1 MVGRVLTRLVAG
13 LLLLVVFAEAAALT
27 VTYFETGWLFYTNPH
42 RVPRPIPA
50 QAEHRALTGDA
61 LHPYFGP
68 THRPGLSFDVPED
81 LRPRAAGQPPPTPAR
96 TNNFGFV
103 STTDYPIR
111 RTTGWQFFVGIFGG
125 SVALWFCQ
133 VGADRLFDQLRKS
146 PALAGRE
153 IVPVCLAHEG
163 YKQPQQ
169 LLVLSYF
176 PSLGQPF
183 DLVIN
188 LDGFNEVALGAL
200 NDQRG
205 NDFTMPSVQHLD
217 PMVELIDASSLTPEK
232 AEALGDISRLQRRLA
247 VWARRSN
254 AARSAAVHFVS
265 GRISALLERQQRDAV
280 TRFGSL
286 PSNAGATSIVRV
298 TPKTEARSG
307 DALFSAIARQWAD
320 ASATM
325 QELLA
330 ARGVPYIH
338 VLQPNQYASGRTF
351 PDAERA
357 IAFIGASPF
366 KPGAMQGY
374 PHLLSDASL
383 KTLRDRHVRFVD
395 ATKAFDGTAGQVY
408 WDNCCHYTRL
418 GNQIMADVIA
428 GAVLAPE
435 VRWR

>member
-27 VTYFETGWLFYTNPH
+27 VTYFQTGWLFYANPH
-42 RVPRPIPA
+42 RVQRPMPA
-50 QAEHRALTGDA
+50 QAEQRALTGDA

-68 THRPGLSFDVPED
+68 THRPGLPFDIPED
-81 LRPRAAGQPPPTPAR
+81 LRPRAASQRPVTPAR

-103 STTDYPIR
+103 STTDYPIPR
-111 RTTGWQFFVGIFGG
+111 STDRQFFVGIFGG

-133 VGADRLFDQLRKS
+133 VGADRLFDQLRTS
-146 PALAGRE
+146 PALTGRE

-176 PSLGQPF
+176 LSLGQPF

-188 LDGFNEVALGAL
+188 IDGFNEVALGAL

-205 NDFTMPSVQHLD
+205 YDVSMPSVQHLA
-217 PMVELIDASSLTPEK
+217 PMVDLIDASTLTPEK
-232 AEALGDISRLQRRLA
+232 AEALGDISRLRRRLA

-254 AARSAAVHFVS
+254 EARSAAVHFVS
-265 GRISALLERQQRDAV
+265 DRVYAILDKQYRDAA
-280 TRFGSL
+280 TRFGAL
-286 PSNAGATSIVRV
+286 PSAAGATSIVRI

-307 DALFSAIARQWAD
+307 DALYAAVARQWAD

-325 QELLA
+325 QDLLA
-330 ARGVPYIH
+330 ARGVPYFH
-338 VLQPNQYASGRTF
+338 VLQPNQYASGRSF
-351 PDAERA
+351 PEAERA
-357 IAFIGASPF
+357 IAFIDASPF
-366 KPGAMQGY
+366 KPGARQGY

-418 GNQIMADVIA
+418 GNDVLADVIA
-428 GAVLAPE
+428 GAVLAPD
-435 VRWR
+435 VHWR

>member
-27 VTYFETGWLFYTNPH
+27 VTYFETGWLFYANPH

-50 QAEHRALTGDA
+50 QAEQRALTGGA
-61 LHPYFGP
+61 LHPYFGL
-68 THRPGLSFDVPED
+68 THRPGLPFDVPED

-176 PSLGQPF
+176 LSLGQPF
-183 DLVIN
+183 DLVIK

-200 NDQRG
+200 NDLRG
-205 NDFTMPSVQHLD
+205 YDFTMPSVQHLGPLVD
-217 PMVELIDASSLTPEK
+217 LIDASWMTPKK
-232 AEALGDISRLQRRLA
+232 AEALGDISRIRRQLA
-247 VWARRSN
+247 TWADRGN
-254 AARSAAVHFVS
+254 TARSAAV
-265 GRISALLERQQRDAV
+265 
-280 TRFGSL
+280 
-286 PSNAGATSIVRV
+286 
-298 TPKTEARSG
+298 
-307 DALFSAIARQWAD
+307 
-320 ASATM
+320 
-325 QELLA
+325 
-330 ARGVPYIH
+330 
-338 VLQPNQYASGRTF
+338 
-351 PDAERA
+351 
-357 IAFIGASPF
+357 
-366 KPGAMQGY
+366 
-374 PHLLSDASL
+374 
-383 KTLRDRHVRFVD
+383 
-395 ATKAFDGTAGQVY
+395 
-408 WDNCCHYTRL
+408 
-418 GNQIMADVIA
+418 
-428 GAVLAPE
+428 
-435 VRWR
+435 

>member
-1 MVGRVLTRLVAG
+1 MGRVLTRLVAS
-13 LLLLVVFAEAAALT
+13 LLLLVVFAEGAALA
-27 VTYFETGWLFYTNPH
+27 VLYFQTGWLFYANPH
-42 RVPRPIPA
+42 RVQRPMPA
-50 QAEHRALTGDA
+50 ATEQRALTGDA

-68 THRPGLSFDVPED
+68 THRPGLPFDIPEE
-81 LRPRAAGQPPPTPAR
+81 LRPPMTDQPAASPAR

-103 STTDYPIR
+103 STTDYPIL
-111 RTTGWQFFVGIFGG
+111 RTSGRQFFVGIFGG

-133 VGADRLFDQLRKS
+133 VGADRLFDQLRNS
-146 PALAGRE
+146 PAFAGRE
-153 IVPVCLAHEG
+153 LIPVCLAHEG

-176 PSLGQPF
+176 LSLGQPF

-205 NDFTMPSVQHLD
+205 YDFTMPSVQHLG
-217 PMVELIDASSLTPEK
+217 PMVDLIDASSMTPEK
-232 AEALGDISRLQRRLA
+232 AEALGDISRVRRQLA
-247 VWARRSN
+247 TWADRGN
-254 AARSAAVHFVS
+254 TARSAAVYFVS
-265 GRISALLERQQRDAV
+265 DRLYLVLEKQYTDAV
-280 TRFGSL
+280 TRFSTL
-286 PSNAGATSIVRV
+286 PSNAGTTSIVRV

-307 DALFSAIARQWAD
+307 EALFAAIARQWAD
-320 ASATM
+320 ASAAM
-325 QELLA
+325 QDLLA
-330 ARGVPYIH
+330 ARDVPYIH

-351 PDAERA
+351 PEAERA
-357 IAFIGASPF
+357 IAFIDASPF
-366 KPGAMQGY
+366 KPGAVQGY
-374 PHLLSDASL
+374 PHLLGDASL

-395 ATKAFDGTAGQVY
+395 ATQAFDQTAGQVY

-418 GNQIMADVIA
+418 GNEVLADVIA